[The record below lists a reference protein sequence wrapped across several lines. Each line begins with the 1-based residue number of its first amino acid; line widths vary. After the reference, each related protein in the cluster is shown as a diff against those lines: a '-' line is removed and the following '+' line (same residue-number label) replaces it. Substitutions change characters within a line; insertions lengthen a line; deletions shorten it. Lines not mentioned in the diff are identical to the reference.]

1 MYENLGVFIIGLKI
15 TEPLGNRVNET
26 LQVTT
31 TNIAPA
37 VILSSPASVDK
48 GTTQTYSFTVTDLG
62 GDRFS
67 VRAGSLGCGIGGC
80 FEVGSLTTD
89 VSGGS
94 FQCAFLD
101 ISASLSVMGSPVPS
115 TSPEHI
121 EFGAADG
128 IRTRDTL
135 FGRYP
140 AVGAM
145 C

>member
-1 MYENLGVFIIGLKI
+1 M
-15 TEPLGNRVNET
+15 NET

-31 TNIAPA
+31 TNIAPS
-37 VILSSPASVDK
+37 VILSSPASVDE

-67 VRAGSLGCGIGGC
+67 VRAGSLGCVIGSC

-89 VSGGS
+89 VSDGS
-94 FQCAFLD
+94 FLCAFLD
-101 ISASLSVMGSPVPS
+101 ISASPSDMGSPVPP
-115 TSPEHI
+115 TNPEHV

-128 IRTRDTL
+128 IRTHGTL
-135 FGRYP
+135 FVKYL